1 MKTSDKGKEFIKSF
15 ESLRLQ
21 AYKCSAGIPTIGYGH
36 TKCVTMD
43 MVITEVEANS
53 MLDSDVAQFDLD
65 LGKIISKPIKQNQWD
80 ALSSFVFNLGIG
92 ALKTSTLLKKLKIN
106 PDDPTIPDE
115 FKKWCKARVDGELVE
130 LKGLKRRREA
140 EALMYSQ
147 NVYTI

>member
-53 MLDSDVAQFDLD
+53 MLDSDVAQFDLN
-65 LGKIISKPIKQNQWD
+65 LGKFITKPIKQNQ
-80 ALSSFVFNLGIG
+80 
-92 ALKTSTLLKKLKIN
+92 
-106 PDDPTIPDE
+106 
-115 FKKWCKARVDGELVE
+115 
-130 LKGLKRRREA
+130 
-140 EALMYSQ
+140 
-147 NVYTI
+147 